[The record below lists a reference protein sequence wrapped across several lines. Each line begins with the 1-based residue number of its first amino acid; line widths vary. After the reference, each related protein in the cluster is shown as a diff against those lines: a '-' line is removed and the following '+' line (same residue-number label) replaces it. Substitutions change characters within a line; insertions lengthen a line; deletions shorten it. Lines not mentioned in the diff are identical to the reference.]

1 MNKTESCYDPVDR
14 TVRFTENVSTRGLNK
29 HGTTKVVP
37 VRKPVEFR
45 DADGNVI
52 DQMSRLAFKNRRKAN
67 KLAVKRDRR
76 ALRLAKS
83 GVTQQGE

>member
-14 TVRFTENVSTRGLNK
+14 TVRFTENVSTGGLNK

-37 VRKPVEFR
+37 VRNPVEFR